1 MNIMNRVFESL
12 SCNGSRL
19 AGSTAIVNRDAMREH
34 ADLIAIYDARDV
46 VPPVARQPRQRSATP
61 CPAAISRPVF

>member
-12 SCNGSRL
+12 SHNESRL
-19 AGSTAIVNRDAMREH
+19 AGSTAIVNRGAMREH
-34 ADLIAIYDARDV
+34 ADLIATYDARDV
-46 VPPVARQPRQRSATP
+46 VPPVARQSRRRTVAP